1 MILVDSSVWIDHFN
15 GTLNPPVS
23 FLRDGLA
30 SGEHEFVIG
39 DLILLEVLRGFA
51 MTAITMLPVTRCGF

>member
-15 GTLNPPVS
+15 GTLNLPVS

-30 SGEHEFVIG
+30 SGEYEFVIG
-39 DLILLEVLRGFA
+39 DLIGMGFDC
-51 MTAITMLPVTRCGF
+51 ITD